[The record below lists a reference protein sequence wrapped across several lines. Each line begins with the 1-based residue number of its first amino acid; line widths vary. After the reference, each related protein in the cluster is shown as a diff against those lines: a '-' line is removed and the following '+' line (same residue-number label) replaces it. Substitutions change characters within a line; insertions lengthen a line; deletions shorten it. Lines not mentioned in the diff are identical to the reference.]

1 MDIQWYPGHMY
12 KAGKE
17 IKKSLHKIDLIIEV
31 LDARIPFSSENPM
44 LRKLRGHKP
53 CIKIL
58 NKSDLAD
65 PSITSQWQEWLDK
78 EKNMKTLSIDIKQRQ
93 KIHQIPTLCHKL
105 IPEKQDSSNGIR
117 AMIMGIPNVGK
128 STLINSLAK
137 RTIAKTGNEPAI
149 TKALQRIEIGNNI
162 ILFDTPGMLWPK
174 IENRNSGYRLATT
187 GAIRDTAIEHCDI
200 AFFAADYLLKA
211 YPEKLKSRYRLES
224 LPETELELLENIG
237 KKRGCLRAGG
247 EIDLDKVSKLFL
259 KDLQQG
265 SLAEI
270 SFETPQIIDK
280 EIEELTLLLQ
290 QKQKSVQQRNSK

>member
-1 MDIQWYPGHMY
+1 MY

-17 IKKSLHKIDLIIEV
+17 IKKFLHKIDLVIEV

-53 CIKIL
+53 CVKIL

-65 PSITSQWQEWLDK
+65 PKITSQWQAWLDK
-78 EKNMKTLSIDIKQRQ
+78 EKNIKTLSVDIKQHH
-93 KIHQIPTLCHKL
+93 KTHQIPALCRKL
-105 IPEKQDSSNGIR
+105 IPEKKDSSNGIR

-149 TKALQRIEIGNNI
+149 TKALQRIEIGHNI

-174 IENRNSGYRLATT
+174 IKNRNSGYRLAAT

-200 AFFAADYLLKA
+200 AFFAADYLLEA
-211 YPEKLKSRYRLES
+211 YPEKLKSRYKLES
-224 LPETELELLENIG
+224 LPETELELLDSIG
-237 KKRGCLRAGG
+237 KRHGCLRTGG
-247 EIDLDKVSKLFL
+247 EVDLDKVSKLFL
-259 KDLQQG
+259 RDLQQG

-270 SFETPQIIDK
+270 SFETPKTIDE
-280 EIEELTLLLQ
+280 EIKELTLILQ
-290 QKQKSVQQRNSK
+290 QRQQVAQQKRSKR

>member
-1 MDIQWYPGHMY
+1 MY
-12 KAGKE
+12 KASKE
-17 IKKSLHKIDLIIEV
+17 IKKFLHKIDLIIEV

-53 CIKIL
+53 CVKIL

-65 PSITSQWQEWLDK
+65 PKITSQWQEWLDK
-78 EKNMKTLSIDIKQRQ
+78 EKNIKTLSIDIKQHH
-93 KIHQIPTLCHKL
+93 KTHQIPALCRKL
-105 IPEKQDSSNGIR
+105 IPEKKDSSNGIR

-149 TKALQRIEIGNNI
+149 TKALQRIEIGHSI

-174 IENRNSGYRLATT
+174 IENRNSGYRLAAT

-200 AFFAADYLLKA
+200 AFFAADYLLEA
-211 YPEKLKSRYRLES
+211 YPEKLKSRYKLES
-224 LPETELELLENIG
+224 LPETELELLESIG
-237 KKRGCLRAGG
+237 KRHGCLRTGG
-247 EIDLDKVSKLFL
+247 EVDLDKVSKLFL
-259 KDLQQG
+259 RDLQQG

-270 SFETPQIIDK
+270 SFETPKTIDEEMK
-280 EIEELTLLLQ
+280 ELTLLLQ
-290 QKQKSVQQRNSK
+290 QKQKVAQQKKSKR